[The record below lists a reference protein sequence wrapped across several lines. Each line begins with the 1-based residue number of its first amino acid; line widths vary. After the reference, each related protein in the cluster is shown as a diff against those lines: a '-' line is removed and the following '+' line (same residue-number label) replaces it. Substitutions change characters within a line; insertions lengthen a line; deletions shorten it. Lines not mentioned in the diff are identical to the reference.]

1 MAIIFCLNKSFF
13 IHYTSNFE
21 NSSLTQEV
29 IFELVAR
36 GNSKKKKN
44 FDFLLSCFS
53 LFIYTFFYCYCY
65 FYSYRPFPIYIV
77 FNTCYLGRK
86 ILAQSI
92 QYLSSTVNNH
102 YILNF
107 YKYLRRRPIDSLTII
122 TLGRKGRVDHL
133 IHHFEVFYS

>member
-1 MAIIFCLNKSFF
+1 MEDIAPPPSRYASTLWIPCHWAWKRLLMAIIFCLNKSFF

-53 LFIYTFFYCYCY
+53 LFIYTFFIVIVI
-65 FYSYRPFPIYIV
+65 FIHIDPFPSTL
-77 FNTCYLGRK
+77 FL
-86 ILAQSI
+86 ILVTLVVKFSLRVSSI
-92 QYLSSTVNNH
+92 CPLQ
-102 YILNF
+102 
-107 YKYLRRRPIDSLTII
+107 LTTTI
-122 TLGRKGRVDHL
+122 
-133 IHHFEVFYS
+133 S

>member
-1 MAIIFCLNKSFF
+1 MEDIALPPCRYASTLWIPCHWAWKRLLMAIIFCLNKSFF

-53 LFIYTFFYCYCY
+53 LFIYTFFIVIVI
-65 FYSYRPFPIYIV
+65 FIHIDPFPSTL
-77 FNTCYLGRK
+77 FL
-86 ILAQSI
+86 ILVTLVVKFSLRVSSI
-92 QYLSSTVNNH
+92 CPLQLAT
-102 YILNF
+102 
-107 YKYLRRRPIDSLTII
+107 TI
-122 TLGRKGRVDHL
+122 
-133 IHHFEVFYS
+133 S